1 MRCGRISFHLPR
13 WSRQIFPR
21 RRCCSA
27 VQSARSTNGAR
38 QRGISSP
45 LVHAGRSSRAGT
57 QTTSLRSTTI
67 STASSSSSSIHLES
81 TRRTLT
87 GAAASSRR
95 RSPQRS
101 PRAAI
106 PWRQCTRPR
115 SASQERSNARSRWAA
130 GTVRSTRC
138 SGSWVDRGLL
148 LKESWGYLRGL
159 SCGVMSKRKRAS
171 LGKTST
177 GADNPAGEAEPT
189 STDDAAAK
197 EDMAHVSPDL
207 LAGSPDIFAPKWT
220 DPPAAAESQEAVSEP
235 IVTEKPSEPPATPV
249 AKMEPVPAES
259 VPVLAPEA
267 SASAPP
273 PPVTYTAQRSRPRG
287 GGSSA
292 ALGIVL
298 VVVGLFALGV
308 VLFGVDL
315 TQYGWPLF
323 VIIPGLTLLGV
334 GFLGGG
340 AGASV
345 PGGIVTMLG
354 LVLAYQSSSGDWASW
369 AFAWALIAPGGVGLG
384 LYLQAL
390 RDRDPVGLRRGRTL
404 MFVALLI
411 FMIGFVLFES
421 ILGISGQDYGVF
433 GKAALPALLIVIGLI
448 LLVRS
453 IQRSRAQA

>member
-1 MRCGRISFHLPR
+1 
-13 WSRQIFPR
+13 
-21 RRCCSA
+21 
-27 VQSARSTNGAR
+27 
-38 QRGISSP
+38 
-45 LVHAGRSSRAGT
+45 
-57 QTTSLRSTTI
+57 
-67 STASSSSSSIHLES
+67 
-81 TRRTLT
+81 
-87 GAAASSRR
+87 
-95 RSPQRS
+95 
-101 PRAAI
+101 
-106 PWRQCTRPR
+106 
-115 SASQERSNARSRWAA
+115 
-130 GTVRSTRC
+130 
-138 SGSWVDRGLL
+138 
-148 LKESWGYLRGL
+148 
-159 SCGVMSKRKRAS
+159 MSKRKRAS

-177 GADNPAGEAEPT
+177 DKSVDAQDTSSAE
-189 STDDAAAK
+189 DAAAK
-197 EDMAHVSPDL
+197 EDMAHVSSDM

-220 DPPAAAESQEAVSEP
+220 DPPPTAESPEVVTEP
-235 IVTEKPSEPPATPV
+235 VVAEKPSETV
-249 AKMEPVPAES
+249 QTPAES
-259 VPVLAPEA
+259 TEAPPAESSPVLAPEA
-267 SASAPP
+267 ATPTPP
-273 PPVTYTAQRSRPRG
+273 PPMSYQPQPARPRG

-323 VIIPGLTLLGV
+323 VIIPGLTLLVV

-354 LVLAYQSSSGDWASW
+354 LVLAYQSSTGDWASW

-404 MFVALLI
+404 MFVGALI

-421 ILGISGQDYGVF
+421 ILGISGLDYGVF

-453 IQRSRAQA
+453 IQRSRAKA

>member
-1 MRCGRISFHLPR
+1 
-13 WSRQIFPR
+13 
-21 RRCCSA
+21 
-27 VQSARSTNGAR
+27 
-38 QRGISSP
+38 
-45 LVHAGRSSRAGT
+45 
-57 QTTSLRSTTI
+57 
-67 STASSSSSSIHLES
+67 
-81 TRRTLT
+81 
-87 GAAASSRR
+87 
-95 RSPQRS
+95 
-101 PRAAI
+101 
-106 PWRQCTRPR
+106 
-115 SASQERSNARSRWAA
+115 
-130 GTVRSTRC
+130 
-138 SGSWVDRGLL
+138 
-148 LKESWGYLRGL
+148 
-159 SCGVMSKRKRAS
+159 MSKRKRAS

-177 GADNPAGEAEPT
+177 GVDKPASAEDTT
-189 STDDAAAK
+189 SAEEPAAK
-197 EDMAHVSPDL
+197 EDMAHVSPDML
-207 LAGSPDIFAPKWT
+207 SGSPDIFAPKWT
-220 DPPAAAESQEAVSEP
+220 DPPAAAESPEVVTEP
-235 IVTEKPSEPPATPV
+235 IVAEKPAEVET
-249 AKMEPVPAES
+249 PAES
-259 VPVLAPEA
+259 TEPAPTESSPVLAPEPA
-267 SASAPP
+267 AAPP
-273 PPVTYTAQRSRPRG
+273 PPPMSYPPQPVRPRS

-323 VIIPGLTLLGV
+323 VIIPGLTLLVV

-354 LVLAYQSSSGDWASW
+354 LVLAYQSSTGDWASW

-390 RDRDPVGLRRGRTL
+390 RDRDPAGLRRGRTL

-453 IQRSRAQA
+453 IQRSRARV